1 MTDMAP
7 RKAVTMADVARA
19 SEVSIATVSRVLNGN
34 PKVAPELVR
43 RVESAVERVNYRP
56 NGAGRALRRQK
67 SDLWAVIVPDIRNP
81 FFIEVIDAFE
91 RVADA
96 EGYSVVLCNSQEDL
110 SREKTAIDT
119 VIAHQVSGVLI
130 AAASPQTDL
139 GAFES
144 YGIPVV
150 TIDRRVAG
158 FSGDAVTIDNI
169 LIGHMAAE
177 HLLEQGCTRPVILS
191 HTVSLSPMRDR
202 ERGFRQRMAEAGHP
216 VNDDWVAHLAFHEG
230 RQCAIADLL
239 RSCDGVDAVF
249 ATTNTLTSEA
259 FGAMQDLGMDI
270 GPEVALV
277 GVDDHRWNTMVQ
289 PQVTVVDQ
297 PGSQLGTWA
306 GELLAA
312 RARGQKMTHGRI
324 TLDPVLLARASSERS
339 AQHELQ
345 ALPAV
350 R

>member
-1 MTDMAP
+1 MAETAP

-19 SEVSIATVSRVLNGN
+19 SQVSVATVSRVLNGN

-43 RVESAVERVNYRP
+43 RVETAVERVNYRP

-81 FFIEVIDAFE
+81 FFVQVVDAFE

-110 SREKTAIDT
+110 GREKGAIDT
-119 VIAHQVSGVLI
+119 VVAHQVSGVLI
-130 AAASPQTDL
+130 AAASPGTDL
-139 GAFES
+139 GVFES

-150 TIDRRVAG
+150 TIDRRVNG
-158 FSGDAVTIDNI
+158 FSGDAVTVDNM
-169 LIGHMAAE
+169 LIGRMAAD
-177 HLLEQGCTRPVILS
+177 HLLDQGCTRPVILS

-202 ERGFRQRMAEAGHP
+202 ELGFRQRMTEAGHP
-216 VNDDWVAHLAFHEG
+216 VDDACVAHLAFHEG
-230 RQCAIADLL
+230 RQDAVADLL
-239 RSCDGVDAVF
+239 RRCDGVDAVF

-259 FGAMQDLGMDI
+259 FVALQDLGMAI
-270 GPEVALV
+270 GPDVALV

-297 PGSQLGTWA
+297 PGEQLGTWA

-324 TLDPVLLARASSERS
+324 TLDPVLLVRASSQR
-339 AQHELQ
+339 H
-345 ALPAV
+345 
-350 R
+350 